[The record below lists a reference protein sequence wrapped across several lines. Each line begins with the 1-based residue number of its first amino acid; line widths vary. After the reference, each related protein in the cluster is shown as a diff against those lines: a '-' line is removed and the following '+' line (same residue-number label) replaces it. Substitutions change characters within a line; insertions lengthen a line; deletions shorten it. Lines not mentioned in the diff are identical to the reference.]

1 MAFIIVSLEIPIDLD
16 ERIQN
21 LSKWRDIS
29 WSQLGVKAIK
39 SAYFVKNQWD
49 AQRIIYQA
57 DKILKFPQPQESL
70 YPPMNSMRL
79 SMTPQIQTFL
89 QNVCSGFE
97 LKEHSVIEWGLE
109 CMIILE
115 DAMLL
120 NKVYA
125 RRPGTEQT
133 IPCDIHR

>member
-1 MAFIIVSLEIPIDLD
+1 MALIEVNLELPIDLD
-16 ERIQN
+16 DRIQN
-21 LSKWRDIS
+21 LAKWRNMS
-29 WSQLGVKAIK
+29 WSQIGVKAIK

-57 DKILKFPQPQESL
+57 DKILIIPQPQESL

-79 SMTPQIQTFL
+79 SMAPQIQTFL
-89 QNVCSGFE
+89 KKVCSGFE

-109 CMIILE
+109 CMIIFE

-120 NKVYA
+120 NNVYA
-125 RRPGTEQT
+125 RRPGEKQ
-133 IPCDIHR
+133 IVPCDINR